1 MAEIKIVFN
10 TDDIKSKVPKLYV
23 DGVRKDYLTEIE
35 LKWTTANAKSHSG
48 FRFNYQN
55 YEINRKN
62 QAILETH
69 LYSIPKEFRK

>member
-1 MAEIKIVFN
+1 MPEIKIIFN
-10 TDDIKSKVPKLYV
+10 TDDVKSKVPKLYV
-23 DGVRKDYLTEIE
+23 DGVRKDYLTEID
-35 LKWTTANAKSHSG
+35 LMWTTANAKSHSG
-48 FRFNYQN
+48 FRFGYQN

>member
-1 MAEIKIVFN
+1 MAEIKIIFN

-23 DGVRKDYLTEIE
+23 DGVRKNHLAEID

-55 YEINRKN
+55 YEINQKN